1 MYDDNYYEEN
11 QEEIFDAAVDT
22 ALNQMNES
30 KEDNLLLSVGIKKE
44 WLLKSIKSLIDEY
57 ASEQIKSAKQEAIN
71 TMRLELI
78 DKKFNN
84 ILEEELRKSIKEK
97 TDKIM
102 IDFMNRKIRISK
114 GYWGD
119 SYEEIPIKEYI
130 ENKVDKWIQE
140 DSNKSLQK
148 ATDNLIDY
156 HIKNTVENFGRDL
169 KNDIN
174 KKINDMFNQ
183 TTRNTLSESMFN
195 ILTQSE
201 SYRNLKNS
209 LNNLLENK

>member
-30 KEDNLLLSVGIKKE
+30 NEDNLLLSVGIKKE